1 MTFFLQ
7 QLIQGLALGS
17 VYGLI
22 AIGYVLIYNAWG
34 VLNFS
39 QGDMVMIGAFC
50 ILVTHSMLGLPIYIA
65 LPLAIIMCM
74 AIGYIIELLA
84 FRPLID
90 ASNQRRLIATIGI
103 GIFIRN
109 LVHQVFGADAY
120 PFPTIF
126 GDKSFKIGN
135 LVLVPQNLW
144 NMFIGIA
151 LVLILMIFLKKTSLG
166 KAMRATAQD
175 REAARL
181 MGINVKRCMSITFI
195 MAAALGGIA
204 GILLSPVYY
213 VIATLGETFGNKGF
227 AAALL
232 GSITSNTGSM
242 IGGVTLGVLEGMAAG
257 YGSSSW
263 QSAIAFLV
271 LFLVLVFKP
280 SGIMGKKE
288 IRKV

>member
-1 MTFFLQ
+1 
-7 QLIQGLALGS
+7 
-17 VYGLI
+17 
-22 AIGYVLIYNAWG
+22 
-34 VLNFS
+34 
-39 QGDMVMIGAFC
+39 
-50 ILVTHSMLGLPIYIA
+50 
-65 LPLAIIMCM
+65 
-74 AIGYIIELLA
+74 
-84 FRPLID
+84 
-90 ASNQRRLIATIGI
+90 
-103 GIFIRN
+103 
-109 LVHQVFGADAY
+109 
-120 PFPTIF
+120 
-126 GDKSFKIGN
+126 
-135 LVLVPQNLW
+135 
-144 NMFIGIA
+144 
-151 LVLILMIFLKKTSLG
+151 
-166 KAMRATAQD
+166 
-175 REAARL
+175 